1 MGEEKINN
9 PNPDPNTDPNPE
21 SEEFQKQSKQVLNTV
36 QTKSVIRMSE
46 NKSLSSFLIA
56 VTDVICNT
64 CVTKQ

>member
-36 QTKSVIRMSE
+36 QTKSVIRMRKIE
-46 NKSLSSFLIA
+46 
-56 VTDVICNT
+56 V
-64 CVTKQ
+64 